1 MSKLLVKTTG
11 TWKYP
16 EKVYVKQND
25 RWKSAREVWV
35 KEGDEWKISWPNNT
49 GTITYTE
56 PTFGVFQVPD
66 GVYNIEVYWP
76 TSSTYISSASLA
88 VIPGSQ
94 ISYQIGGYGE
104 ASNFG
109 GISTGKFD
117 KEVVKFRGNVDD
129 IFYQTVSVAVVG
141 SSTYSNYNDETGL
154 DRDTLSNNALAAGI
168 NYVETVETKHG
179 DLSANISLTPVK
191 IDELLPVDFK
201 VTFSEVNVVVQGGTS
216 VIAQQPTVANSYN
229 AVIFTN
235 DPSGVPQESLHYY
248 TLNLQQ
254 QTPISIKWGDWDN
267 TTTLATTSIA
277 PEVLLV
283 NPNTGT
289 IAGSTTIAI
298 SGSRLSGATS
308 VTIGGSPVT
317 VTSNTDTQILG
328 TTSAGSAGSK
338 SVVVTTSNGSNG
350 ANTLFRYVDL
360 STVISS
366 TLSISPTS
374 LPNVLVGNAYSQSVV
389 VSGGTAPYTWNVSGS
404 TLVNGISLSPSGNTL
419 TIAGTPTTTGNTSG
433 QGNVTIPYTVTDNNG
448 ITLIG
453 SLSFVVANKQVLVS
467 PLTSSGTANSA
478 NSYSSSGSFTVTSQ
492 GGSSQQV
499 LVLKAVQAGS
509 PGGAVL
515 STSSFTLAP
524 GASQTVNFTAT
535 WFAGT
540 SGDVFTWYFTAYD
553 PSAGQNPGVDN
564 DHIHYQ
570 TRA

>member
-104 ASNFG
+104 TSNFG

-129 IFYQTVSVAVVG
+129 IFYQTVSVAVVS

-154 DRDTLSNNALAAGI
+154 DRNTLSNNALAAGI
-168 NYVETVETKHG
+168 NYVENVETKHG
-179 DLSANISLTPVK
+179 DLLANISLTPVK

-201 VTFSEVNVVVQGGTS
+201 VTFSEVNVVVMGGTS
-216 VIAQQPTVANSYN
+216 VIAQQPTISNSYN

-254 QTPISIKWGDWDN
+254 QTPISIKWGDWEDMPS
-267 TTTLATTSIA
+267 TPISPAA
-277 PEVLLV
+277 PEVYLV
-283 NPNTGT
+283 TPNTGT
-289 IAGSTTIAI
+289 TAGGKSITISGSKFDSNTATGATIGGVGIGSFNVVSDTVSTGTTPAGST
-298 SGSRLSGATS
+298 GST
-308 VTIGGSPVT
+308 
-317 VTSNTDTQILG
+317 
-328 TTSAGSAGSK
+328 
-338 SVVVTTSNGSNG
+338 SVVVTGWSGSNG
-350 ANTLFRYVDL
+350 ANKLFTYVNPVAGSITYTIIT
-360 STVISS
+360 STVPEGGNLSFNISGAPPNGTVYILDTS
-366 TLSISPTS
+366 TGVESEIFS
-374 LPNVLVGNAYSQSVV
+374 LNN
-389 VSGGTAPYTWNVSGS
+389 
-404 TLVNGISLSPSGNTL
+404 NG
-419 TIAGTPTTTGNTSG
+419 AGTFSTPIFGGVGTHAMTATFSDGYVKTFN
-433 QGNVTIPYTVTDNNG
+433 ITVT
-448 ITLIG
+448 
-453 SLSFVVANKQVLVS
+453 
-467 PLTSSGTANSA
+467 
-478 NSYSSSGSFTVTSQ
+478 
-492 GGSSQQV
+492 
-499 LVLKAVQAGS
+499 
-509 PGGAVL
+509 
-515 STSSFTLAP
+515 
-524 GASQTVNFTAT
+524 
-535 WFAGT
+535 
-540 SGDVFTWYFTAYD
+540 
-553 PSAGQNPGVDN
+553 
-564 DHIHYQ
+564 
-570 TRA
+570 